1 MLLMTVLTAT
11 AADKAARLKEIR
23 QAYAEAKKDI
33 DDDNKKG
40 AQRMDVTL
48 TVEDGSK
55 VSEDFVVNE
64 ERTIKFYF
72 KRVHQTGA
80 NDLFEPCCYFV
91 TDQWSADGHTTYR
104 EMLFNVLTGYLMFSF
119 MKAETHAGFVVETRY
134 YYDEV
139 GDLIDEKY
147 KVGDSETTSA
157 AQSWT
162 TPGGDQTRAM
172 TLSQTFLDLMR
183 LKGDDAERYTAQ
195 TVGDKAALLK
205 EIRALYADAKQKI
218 QKDAKSETP
227 MNVRL
232 EVNDQ
237 EDPEMPA
244 QKDVVRLWFEHDAE
258 GAAKPYFMTT
268 NCQLGDHSVYSE
280 YLLGSKTPDL
290 LFCFS
295 QQQQN
300 EGPALEW
307 RYYFDRSGRCI
318 EVKGN
323 SPRNGPG
330 FADRH
335 AAKGYLELF
344 EAAVNLGN

>member
-33 DDDNKKG
+33 DDNNKKG

-139 GDLIDEKY
+139 A
-147 KVGDSETTSA
+147 T
-157 AQSWT
+157 
-162 TPGGDQTRAM
+162 
-172 TLSQTFLDLMR
+172 
-183 LKGDDAERYTAQ
+183 
-195 TVGDKAALLK
+195 
-205 EIRALYADAKQKI
+205 
-218 QKDAKSETP
+218 
-227 MNVRL
+227 
-232 EVNDQ
+232 
-237 EDPEMPA
+237 
-244 QKDVVRLWFEHDAE
+244 
-258 GAAKPYFMTT
+258 
-268 NCQLGDHSVYSE
+268 
-280 YLLGSKTPDL
+280 
-290 LFCFS
+290 
-295 QQQQN
+295 
-300 EGPALEW
+300 
-307 RYYFDRSGRCI
+307 
-318 EVKGN
+318 
-323 SPRNGPG
+323 
-330 FADRH
+330 
-335 AAKGYLELF
+335 
-344 EAAVNLGN
+344 